1 MQNLF
6 IDPFQYINLP
16 IGDWIQML
24 VNWLVTDFRGVFQQ
38 IKMPIQTILIAIQ
51 STFGTTP
58 PLVIITVLTLLCWQ
72 FASGQA
78 AGLVASCLMLIGAIG
93 VWPEAMDTL
102 SVVLTAITFCCV
114 LGIPIGMAAGLND
127 TFDRF
132 LRYVLDFMQSIPS
145 FVYLVPVV
153 MLFGI
158 GNVPGVLVTMVYAI
172 SPVIRLTSLGI
183 RQVRPDVV
191 EAAAAFGSPTWK
203 TLFRIQIPLARPT
216 IMAGVN
222 QTVMLA
228 LSMAVVGAM
237 ISVAGLGQT
246 VLRGI
251 GQLDISTAVKG
262 GLGIVL
268 LAIVI
273 DRISQGFGLSFRQ
286 TGMRRWYQRG
296 PIGLIWALFRK
307 ARAVM
312 HRQTDGINLDSCAL
326 ADRARAR
333 N

>member
-1 MQNLF
+1 MQDLLT
-6 IDPFQYINLP
+6 DPFQYIQLP
-16 IGDWIQML
+16 LGDWAQML
-24 VNWLVTDFRGVFQQ
+24 VNWLVTDFRDVFQQ
-38 IKMPIQTILIAIQ
+38 IKLPIQKILAAIQ
-51 STFGTTP
+51 SGLGTTP
-58 PLVIITVLTLLCWQ
+58 PLLIILFLTLLCWQ
-72 FASGQA
+72 VASGQA
-78 AGLVASCLMLIGAIG
+78 ALLIATCLMLIGAIG
-93 VWPEAMDTL
+93 AWPEAMDTL
-102 SVVLTAITFCCV
+102 SVVLTAITLCCA
-114 LGIPIGMAAGLND
+114 LGIPIGMAAALND
-127 TFDRF
+127 SFDRV

-158 GNVPGVLVTMVYAI
+158 GNVPGVLVTMIYAI

-191 EAAAAFGSPTWK
+191 EAAKAFGSPTWK

-237 ISVAGLGQT
+237 ISVAGLGQM

-251 GQLDISTAVKG
+251 GQLDVSTAIKG
-262 GLGIVL
+262 GMGIVL

-286 TGMRRWYQRG
+286 SGMRRWHQRG
-296 PIGLIWALFRK
+296 PIGVLTAIFGK
-307 ARAVM
+307 ARTTARMLSGGV
-312 HRQTDGINLDSCAL
+312 
-326 ADRARAR
+326 RANAH
-333 N
+333 